1 MSGQISWRG
10 MVGYPGSAALY
21 QGRNHDPLVNGLDHQ
36 RGLTKHAAVRLAV
49 QAELDRAAAAVP
61 LRARLVR
68 LWAEHPLPPPT
79 GNAADK
85 AFFDDLTGEP

>member
-1 MSGQISWRG
+1 M
-10 MVGYPGSAALY
+10 PLY
-21 QGRNHDPLVNGLDHQ
+21 IKDETTTQLVNELAHQ
-36 RGLTKHAAVRLAV
+36 RGLTKQVAVRRAV